1 MVLTSSVVVSSLVL
15 TFGSLVVMS
24 IGISVE
30 ATVVP
35 IGTSC
40 SSAAEIEIVD
50 YNGFVKLC
58 EKSEKVINWF

>member
-1 MVLTSSVVVSSLVL
+1 MVPTSTVVVSSFVL

-35 IGTSC
+35 IDTSC
-40 SSAAEIEIVD
+40 SSAAEIEIV
-50 YNGFVKLC
+50 
-58 EKSEKVINWF
+58 ESESIVVVSSPEGEVIDT

>member
-1 MVLTSSVVVSSLVL
+1 MVPTSTVVVSSFVL

-40 SSAAEIEIVD
+40 SSAAEIEIV
-50 YNGFVKLC
+50 
-58 EKSEKVINWF
+58 ESEIIVVVSGPEGEVIDT